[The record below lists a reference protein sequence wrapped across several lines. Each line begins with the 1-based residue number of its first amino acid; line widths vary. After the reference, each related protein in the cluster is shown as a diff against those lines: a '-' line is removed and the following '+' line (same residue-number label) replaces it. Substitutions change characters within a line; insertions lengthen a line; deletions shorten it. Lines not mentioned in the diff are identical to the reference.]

1 MLSSSYSSEIT
12 HSWQGRERGLPTA
25 RHLAVLDDAHA
36 RNRHLL
42 MHGHEPSAL
51 MKSRRRIAFPNLGIS
66 AIFGFQLRLSEQE
79 IATSAAMQSS

>member
-1 MLSSSYSSEIT
+1 
-12 HSWQGRERGLPTA
+12 
-25 RHLAVLDDAHA
+25 
-36 RNRHLL
+36 
-42 MHGHEPSAL
+42 